1 MRRRLLA
8 LAALPLLAGC
18 EALTLTRLADE
29 PVRVV
34 FFNED
39 SASLEAPAREVV
51 RSAAHAAARHPSA
64 RVNVFGY
71 AGPAGGMAFNRAL
84 SEQRARHV
92 AELLREF
99 GVAGE
104 RVFVVPRGPVPFEAA
119 PIESRRVEIR
129 LVAN

>member
-18 EALTLTRLADE
+18 ETLTLQRLEDE

-39 SASLEAPAREVV
+39 SAALEGPAREVV
-51 RSAAHAAARHPSA
+51 RSAARAAARHPSA

-71 AGPAGGMAFNRAL
+71 AGPAGGVAFNRAL

-99 GVAGE
+99 GAPGE